1 MDAVLSA
8 LASKLPEM
16 GLSGL
21 ALVLLLAAW
30 RNATSDRRDYR
41 DSLKAAEE
49 RHTAEL
55 NRVNREHDAEMA
67 EAAQIRARMRQQI
80 EELHTTVDLER
91 EARRNAED
99 KAFEARRGGSR
110 DGRP

>member
-1 MDAVLSA
+1 LDAVLSA
-8 LASKLPEM
+8 LVTKLPEL

-21 ALVLLLAAW
+21 ALWLLLAAW

-41 DSLKAAEE
+41 DSLKSAEE
-49 RHTAEL
+49 RHSAEL
-55 NRVNREHDAEMA
+55 ARVNREHDAEVEQLNRA
-67 EAAQIRARMRQQI
+67 NAALRRQV

-99 KAFEARRGGSR
+99 KASEARRGGAS
-110 DGRP
+110 